1 MCCSCIHTR
10 LGVVRGALLGMHHV
24 FWSRHKLWRRR
35 NTSVIYPL
43 DRERVF
49 FLCFHMYREN
59 GCTLSCTDVTQ
70 RFPDQLLS
78 RSGGESAMR
87 AQYIDMLRK
96 KLESWCNNLIATE
109 VEPWFVITEDDPTP
123 PNTNLEGLFY
133 SDAPKILFQMIDQQ
147 IDVAFSPGN
156 PVSFVQALLDECMK
170 TLERFVTDYA
180 KSVQQC
186 RDLYVGPTPS
196 ERPEL
201 LVEYMMTCGNNTIQI
216 REYFIPQLR
225 EKVDELQ
232 PAELVHYRML
242 ERPCAR
248 AARVL
253 SDIAS
258 ACNDVVVDIFMSDVQ
273 KHCDALLTAKWLR
286 SKIAVKTIVA
296 TLTDYVTDF
305 KDHLQRSLLSPLLHM
320 CWVRL
325 LLEYVKG
332 FIAKRFALKNKED
345 REEYVERLKT
355 EVDELYELIMEDLE
369 SDERSLRLQSAIH
382 SIVHITLSKPSMLLP
397 EWKSLRSNFP
407 DATIHHFEAILL
419 VREDM
424 GAKEVKKAINEQ
436 IIKKSSDNIEPR
448 SNTMGTPFF
457 ALVPVSTA
465 TDYSTAAPSGKGD
478 KK

>member
-225 EKVDELQ
+225 EKVGI
-232 PAELVHYRML
+232 HW
-242 ERPCAR
+242 
-248 AARVL
+248 L
-253 SDIAS
+253 SDKGTYFAAKLMQWMS
-258 ACNDVVVDIFMSDVQ
+258 CSRRNWFTTACLRGRVHGQRAFCPTLRRPATM
-273 KHCDALLTAKWLR
+273 WLSTSLCRTSR
-286 SKIAVKTIVA
+286 STV
-296 TLTDYVTDF
+296 TLCSR
-305 KDHLQRSLLSPLLHM
+305 QN
-320 CWVRL
+320 
-325 LLEYVKG
+325 G
-332 FIAKRFALKNKED
+332 FGLK
-345 REEYVERLKT
+345 
-355 EVDELYELIMEDLE
+355 
-369 SDERSLRLQSAIH
+369 
-382 SIVHITLSKPSMLLP
+382 LP
-397 EWKSLRSNFP
+397 
-407 DATIHHFEAILL
+407 
-419 VREDM
+419 
-424 GAKEVKKAINEQ
+424 
-436 IIKKSSDNIEPR
+436 
-448 SNTMGTPFF
+448 
-457 ALVPVSTA
+457 
-465 TDYSTAAPSGKGD
+465 
-478 KK
+478 